1 MIMPCEHVMERLW
14 EFVDGELPND
24 EEQAVREHLEMCGR
38 CFPQYDWHRAYARF
52 VHRAAQRMDNPALRR
67 RVFAAL
73 LRASAPNGHDAHE

>member
-1 MIMPCEHVMERLW
+1 MERLW
-14 EFVDGELPND
+14 EFVDGELPGD

-52 VHRAAQRMDNPALRR
+52 VRSAAKRMDNPALRR

-73 LRASAPNGHDAHE
+73 LRESAQNGHDEHE